1 MKTDKLSANHSSS
14 KFAGELHKKN
24 ILDEGIATSYIP
36 LTDRQLEVVRLL
48 SEGIRPVEIALNL
61 GTELA
66 TVRAH
71 IRAIH
76 TKLKARSS
84 LQAVAIARQLD
95 IVQ

>member
-1 MKTDKLSANHSSS
+1 MKIDTLSANHSPSELVFKS
-14 KFAGELHKKN
+14 KKTNASG
-24 ILDEGIATSYIP
+24 EGIATSYVP

-48 SEGIRPVEIALNL
+48 SAGIRPVEIAVNL

-66 TVRAH
+66 TIRAH

-95 IVQ
+95 IM

>member
-1 MKTDKLSANHSSS
+1 MKINKFSANHSPSS
-14 KFAGELHKKN
+14 LAVESNKKN
-24 ILDEGIATSYIP
+24 TPDQSIATAYIP

-48 SEGIRPVEIALNL
+48 SKGIRPVEIAVNL

-66 TVRAH
+66 TIRAH